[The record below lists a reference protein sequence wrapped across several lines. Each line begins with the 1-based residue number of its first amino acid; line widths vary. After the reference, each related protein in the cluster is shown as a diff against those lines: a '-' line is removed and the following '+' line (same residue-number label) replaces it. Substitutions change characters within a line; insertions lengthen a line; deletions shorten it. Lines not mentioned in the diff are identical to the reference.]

1 MRRPHY
7 AWAICLGSALML
19 FTVMGLGVNVFS
31 IYQPYLISVNG
42 FTNAQASM
50 VVTIRSLFI
59 LFGMVSGT
67 WMCQQLG
74 LRRISCWAVLLLA
87 GGCFLFG
94 VSSSFILCCGAAM
107 LTGLGYSWGG
117 MIPIS
122 LLMDRWFRDR
132 QTFALGISSV
142 GSGLATILAPA
153 PLTWLIEHVSL
164 RAAFWCE
171 GACALFLA
179 LAVWLI
185 IRDSPES
192 MGLPPYQ
199 VNGSAETA
207 EGFSVRMRPRAMT
220 DRRWHM
226 VLFAVFLMGPASS
239 LGLVNMGVL
248 YASEGYS
255 SGVVAALISIVG
267 LSLMAAKPLYGQL
280 VDRVGGRRSNYLVYA
295 ASLLSYVLCALAP
308 TGSVPLA
315 FLAAVVYGIGLPIGC
330 MSLTVWAKDCL
341 GDAGFSKGLKWCQ
354 TMFALGNLLFGTV
367 PGLLADH
374 FGSYLPAYFLFFG
387 MMLSSMLLMS
397 YVYAVTNAGT
407 QGEI

>member
-1 MRRPHY
+1 MRRTHY

-19 FTVMGLGVNVFS
+19 FIVMGLGVNVFS

-50 VVTIRSLFI
+50 VITMRSLLI
-59 LFGMVSGT
+59 LFGMISGT
-67 WMCQQLG
+67 WVCQHLG
-74 LRRISCWAVLLLA
+74 LRNIACLAILLFA

-94 VSSSFILCCGAAM
+94 VGSSFLFCCIAAM

-122 LLMDRWFRDR
+122 LLINQWFQDR
-132 QTFALGISSV
+132 QTYALGISSI

-153 PLTWLIEHVSL
+153 PLTWLIEHISL

-171 GACALFLA
+171 GICALCLA
-179 LAVWLI
+179 LVVWLI
-185 IRDSPES
+185 VRDNPKC
-192 MGLPPYQ
+192 MGLSPYR
-199 VNGSAETA
+199 VAVPSESPNSP
-207 EGFSVRMRPRAMT
+207 VRTRPQAMT
-220 DRRWHM
+220 DCRWHM
-226 VLFAVFLMGPASS
+226 VLLATLLMGPASS
-239 LGLVNMGVL
+239 LGLVNMGAL

-255 SGVVAALISIVG
+255 SGVVAALISVVG
-267 LSLMAAKPLYGQL
+267 LSLMVAKPLYGQL
-280 VDRVGGRRSNYLVYA
+280 VDRIGGRRSNYLVYA
-295 ASLLSYVLCALAP
+295 ASLLGYALCALAP

-341 GDAGFSKGLKWCQ
+341 GDAGFSRGVKWCQ
-354 TMFALGNLLFGTV
+354 TMFALGNLLVGSV
-367 PGLLADH
+367 PGLLADR

-387 MMLSSMLLMS
+387 MMLISMILMS
-397 YVYAVTNAGT
+397 YVYAVTSAGT
-407 QGEI
+407 QTES

>member
-7 AWAICLGSALML
+7 AWAICFGSALML

-31 IYQPYLISVNG
+31 IYQPYLISVNR

-50 VVTIRSLFI
+50 VVTMRSLFI

-67 WMCQQLG
+67 WMCRQLG
-74 LRRISCWAVLLLA
+74 LRRTSCLAVLLLA
-87 GGCFLFG
+87 GGCFLF
-94 VSSSFILCCGAAM
+94 VASSSFALCCCAAM

-122 LLMDRWFRDR
+122 LLMDRWFQDR
-132 QTFALGISSV
+132 QTYALGVSSM

-171 GACALFLA
+171 GTWALCLA

-185 IRDSPES
+185 IRDGPEQ
-192 MGLPPYQ
+192 MGLLPYREK
-199 VNGSAETA
+199 GTAETA
-207 EGFSVRMRPRAMT
+207 IPPAHLRSEAMT

-226 VLFAVFLMGPASS
+226 VLLAVLLVGPASS

-255 SGVVAALISIVG
+255 SGVVAALISVVG

-280 VDRVGGRRSNYLVYA
+280 VDHMGGRKSNYLVFA
-295 ASLLSYVLCALAP
+295 ASLLSYVLCAMAP

-315 FLAAVVYGIGLPIGC
+315 FLAAVVYGMGLPVGC

-341 GDAGFSKGLKWCQ
+341 GDAGFSKGLQWCQ
-354 TMFALGNLLFGTV
+354 TMFALGSLLFGTV

-374 FGSYLPAYFLFFG
+374 FGSYLPAYVLFFG
-387 MMLSSMLLMS
+387 MTLVSLILIA
-397 YVYAVTNAGT
+397 YVYAVTGAGT
-407 QGEI
+407 QAKS